1 MTTSTDS
8 HFALPQDLRRKAA
21 PSLIDDDEARFAAI
35 DAAVAAQVAAGA
47 ERLAA
52 LYRVSAS
59 SGREAAERDAEIRSL
74 TARLGVLRRRGA
86 ELCLGRMSPADGA
99 DVYLGRLGVTDA
111 QGRELLR
118 DWRTPAAAPFFA
130 ASRAASHGLLSRRRY
145 RWSGGR
151 VVDFWD
157 ELLTDEPG
165 DRHDDAA
172 LDAESSFLAALG
184 DSRTT
189 RMRDVLTTLAADQD
203 AIIRDPANGTL
214 VVDGGP
220 GTGKTVVALHRAA
233 YLLYADPR
241 VTAARGGVLF
251 VGPTERFLKY
261 VADVVP
267 DLGEEGTRFAT
278 LRDLVSEGAGARPE
292 PDPVIA
298 GLKAGLTAVVEP
310 AIAFYE
316 EPPNEPLTVET
327 DWAEIEITPADW
339 AVAFDAVEPGTPHN
353 EARGVIRE
361 ALIEVLTERHD
372 DLPAAEFGAALTA
385 DHDLRLALNRAWPLL
400 EPTDVVADLW
410 TVPAYLRRCA
420 PWLNDDEVRALQRP
434 SAPQSWTDADLP
446 LLDAARHRLGD
457 KGFEAR
463 LRRRTSTV
471 TEQHRVMDEVLDQ
484 LVAADDDR
492 EGLVQQ
498 FAFGGM
504 SALTTDESGLPTGDS
519 DRLAGPFA
527 HVIVD
532 EAQELTEAQWEM
544 LRRRCP
550 AGGFTVVGDRAQA
563 RRGFAEPW
571 EERLSRAGLRNIR
584 VARLSLNYRTPRAIM
599 ECAAREIVT
608 ALPTAN
614 IPESLRDN
622 GISVRTIGY
631 DTIGAALT
639 AWLAANSGVAGVI
652 VAPDQELD
660 LPGDPRIT
668 RLAPDTT
675 SGLEYDLVAV
685 CSPAGYGQG
694 LSGAVS
700 RYIAMTRATRE
711 MMIVR

>member
-1 MTTSTDS
+1 MTASIDS
-8 HFALPQDLRRKAA
+8 HFALPEDLRHKAA
-21 PSLIDDDEARFAAI
+21 PALIDDDEARFAAI

-47 ERLAA
+47 DRLAA

-59 SGREAAERDAEIRSL
+59 SGREAAERDAEIRAL
-74 TARLGVLRRRGA
+74 TARLALLRRRGA

-111 QGRELLR
+111 AGRELLR

-130 ASRAASHGLLSRRRY
+130 ASRAEPHGLLSRRRY
-145 RWSGGR
+145 RWSSGR

-157 ELLTDEPG
+157 EVLTDAPG
-165 DRHDDAA
+165 DRHDDVA

-189 RMRDVLTTLAADQD
+189 RMRDVLATLAADQD
-203 AIIRDPANGTL
+203 AIIRDTANGTL

-251 VGPTERFLKY
+251 VGPTERFLAY
-261 VADVVP
+261 VADVLP

-278 LRDLVSEGAGARPE
+278 PRDLVAEGAAAHPE
-292 PDPVIA
+292 PDPAAARI
-298 GLKAGLTAVVEP
+298 KAGLTSVVEP

-316 EPPNEPLTVET
+316 EPPTQALTVET
-327 DWAEIEITPADW
+327 DWADVEITPTDW
-339 AVAFDAVEPGTPHN
+339 AVAFEAVEPGHPHN

-372 DLPAAEFGAALTA
+372 DLPADRLGAALAA
-385 DHDLRLALNRAWPLL
+385 DRGLRLALNRAWPLL
-400 EPTDVVADLW
+400 EATDVVADLW
-410 TVPAYLRRCA
+410 TVPAYLRHCA
-420 PWLNDDEVRALQRP
+420 PWLNDDEVRALHRP

-446 LLDAARHRLGD
+446 LLDAVRHRLGD
-457 KGFEAR
+457 KGLEAR
-463 LRRRTSTV
+463 RRRRTAAV
-471 TEQHRVMDEVLDQ
+471 AHQRRVMDEVLDQ

-504 SALTTDESGLPTGDS
+504 AALTTDESGLPTGDP

-527 HVIVD
+527 HVVVD
-532 EAQELTEAQWEM
+532 EAQDLTDAQWAM

-563 RRGFAEPW
+563 RLGFAESW
-571 EERLSRAGLRNIR
+571 EERMSRTGLRNVR

-599 ECAAREIVT
+599 ERAAREVAT
-608 ALPTAN
+608 VLPTAN

-622 GISVRTIGY
+622 GIGVRTIGY
-631 DTIGAALT
+631 DELATALT
-639 AWLAANSGVAGVI
+639 EWLAANSGLVGI
-652 VAPDQELD
+652 VAAALPPD
-660 LPGDPRIT
+660 LPDDSRIT
-668 RLAPDTT
+668 RLAPDST
-675 SGLEYDLVAV
+675 SGLEYDLVVV
-685 CSPAGYGQG
+685 CSPAGYGAG

-711 MMIVR
+711 MVIVR